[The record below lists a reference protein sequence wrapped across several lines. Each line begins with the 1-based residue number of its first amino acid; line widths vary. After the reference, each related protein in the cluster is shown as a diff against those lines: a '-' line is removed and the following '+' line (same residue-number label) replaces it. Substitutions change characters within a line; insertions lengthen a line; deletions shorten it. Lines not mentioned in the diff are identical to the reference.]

1 MIIIRPCEA
10 EEDLAVAAELIA
22 ELAQWD
28 SAETE
33 KLGFAGQEVL
43 DFYYSAGSALPG
55 PEVRRRGLTLLGYA
69 GAEVGGCIAYREIE
83 PAICELKRMYVR
95 ARLRRTGLG
104 RALVTNLISRAR
116 AAGYAHMRLETV
128 SFMAAAIRMYETMG
142 FVRCA
147 PYYNIP
153 DIFLPITIFMEK
165 SLEEPG
171 DAASAMTR
179 HGT

>member
-55 PEVRRRGLTLLGYA
+55 PEVRRRTTLSGRTV
-69 GAEVGGCIAYREIE
+69 GADF
-83 PAICELKRMYVR
+83 
-95 ARLRRTGLG
+95 
-104 RALVTNLISRAR
+104 SR
-116 AAGYAHMRLETV
+116 V
-128 SFMAAAIRMYETMG
+128 S
-142 FVRCA
+142 
-147 PYYNIP
+147 
-153 DIFLPITIFMEK
+153 L
-165 SLEEPG
+165 S
-171 DAASAMTR
+171 
-179 HGT
+179 